1 MGILSEIQ
9 RQVGGS
15 RAFDGCSR
23 QSAGKGS
30 AGKGLAI
37 KSSTPSAR
45 LLRKVMKAAAGT
57 SRLDELRT
65 ARIHH
70 APARVEGIVRR
81 GGQIFNFRTLSDG
94 KSWSGRSLQT
104 RVVER
109 GGVAD

>member
-1 MGILSEIQ
+1 LFSSVW
-9 RQVGGS
+9 RKRTRNQVVDAIG
-15 RAFDGCSR
+15 A
-23 QSAGKGS
+23 
-30 AGKGLAI
+30 LAAQDRDRCA
-37 KSSTPSAR
+37 TAR